1 MADSSSDDKGRDCE
15 TETDKPKIEPT
26 IVGGRPL
33 AKSQSLQGIPR
44 GIEVLIKKASVD
56 PEFRSVLLEK
66 RASAATEIELELSAA
81 EAALLNAIPAT
92 QIEKIIENAKVPDEH
107 RRLFLGKVA
116 AAMLAVLG
124 LPITAGCMRPQGI
137 RSDLPEDPTK
147 FQGMRPDW
155 PDKTMR
161 IQGTKVRSGDQQLR
175 VKPVEKSPSEVDVV
189 VGYECPFDY
198 GVVSISFQK
207 KDGAGVG
214 AIDCRPST
222 VLVPKGKGEVTFY
235 ASGKLLDT
243 YWLQALVSN
252 GNQSKLSSQSSET
265 HLYQAGE
272 FVIKDSRILHVIEF
286 RKAWIA

>member
-1 MADSSSDDKGRDCE
+1 MTDTSERDSPKVGEHMAVQRKAD
-15 TETDKPKIEPT
+15 PT

-33 AKSQSLQGIPR
+33 AKSRSLQGIPR

-66 RASAATEIELELSAA
+66 RADAAAEIELELSAA
-81 EAALLNAIPAT
+81 EAALLNAIPSA

-124 LPITAGCMRPQGI
+124 VPIAGGCILTKGTRPEWPYDVLRPGGS
-137 RSDLPEDPTK
+137 RPDLPDN
-147 FQGMRPDW
+147 
-155 PDKTMR
+155 TMR
-161 IQGTKVRSGDQQLR
+161 IEGTKVRTGDEQLK
-175 VKPVEKSPSEVDVV
+175 VKPKEKSPSEVEVV
-189 VGYECPFDY
+189 VGYVCPFDY
-198 GVVSISFQK
+198 GVISISFQN

-222 VLVPKGKGEVTFY
+222 VLAPKGKGEVTFH
-235 ASGKLLDT
+235 ASGKLSDT
-243 YWLQALVSN
+243 YWLEAQVSN
-252 GNQSKLSSQSSET
+252 GNQSKLSSQSSEA
-265 HLYQAGE
+265 HPYQAGE

-286 RKAWIA
+286 RKAWKA